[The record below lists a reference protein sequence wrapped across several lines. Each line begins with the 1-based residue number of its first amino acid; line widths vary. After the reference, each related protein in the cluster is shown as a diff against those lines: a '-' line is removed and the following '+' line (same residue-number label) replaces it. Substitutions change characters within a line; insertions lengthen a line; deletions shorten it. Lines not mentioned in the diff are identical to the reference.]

1 MTLRPVFVF
10 HYYEVNNFL
19 TITQWESVVN
29 WIFEVYYD
37 SLSLCFT
44 VGPDLSSEGWGDA
57 SPEVRRR
64 SCHLRTRAVPS
75 GWWRARPL
83 AVWGQGKESADCTVT
98 NSKLLYKQH
107 SSTHHT
113 VFMLKFSVIVFTLFL
128 WCMFSSWICETQQ
141 RMKDICLRIWW
152 LFMVSYLKLSL
163 WVPHDQVGIITGGK
177 AALPAVEA
185 TQLSCF
191 LAQEPHN
198 IRELKTSFTGWTP
211 EQRQAW
217 KRWE

>member
-113 VFMLKFSVIVFTLFL
+113 VFMLKFS
-128 WCMFSSWICETQQ
+128 Q
-141 RMKDICLRIWW
+141 W
-152 LFMVSYLKLSL
+152 LYLPCFYD
-163 WVPHDQVGIITGGK
+163 V
-177 AALPAVEA
+177 
-185 TQLSCF
+185 CF
-191 LAQEPHN
+191 LLESVKHSKGW
-198 IRELKTSFTGWTP
+198 KTSASGYDDCLWFPTSNSLSGSHTTKS
-211 EQRQAW
+211 AS
-217 KRWE
+217 